1 MKVLVVSNMYSTE
14 ENPVGGIFVHEQV
27 KALRRFGVDV
37 RVATGKP
44 LWLSRRPHRAAR
56 RVLRE
61 LADRRRSFQWT
72 EYDGVPVATFSY
84 FAGGF
89 ARPFLRPWFYA
100 NSLRRLLPS
109 LAAGFDY
116 DLVHAH
122 TAFLDGR
129 AAAGAARLRNVP
141 LALTEHTGPFS
152 LVTDD
157 RRMRRHTVFAM
168 NAADQIIA
176 VSNALRD
183 EIEGRLPEVDP
194 RKIMVL
200 PNGVDCEFFDPCIC
214 PNQAGL
220 ATAGTNTK
228 SAEEIPTAHDTETI
242 TALWV
247 GHLVEVKRVDRLLD
261 AFAMVAPHVPRPRL
275 RLVGSGVLEAV
286 LKRKAGELQVADK
299 VTFVPTRDR
308 AGVRAEMA
316 SADFLVISSEVETFG
331 VVGIEAM
338 AMGLPVVA
346 TNCGGPPDYVTGP
359 DIGELVDNS
368 TEGIAAGLRN
378 MAARHSSIDRAK
390 IRRQA
395 VTNFDFGLLARR
407 LGELYSDLVKRRA
420 AGDR

>member
-1 MKVLVVSNMYSTE
+1 MKVLVVSNMYPTE

-44 LWLSRRPHRAAR
+44 LWLSRHPHRAAM
-56 RVLRE
+56 RVLGE
-61 LADRRRSFQWT
+61 LTNRRRDFHWT
-72 EYDGVPVATFSY
+72 EHDGVPVATFSY

-89 ARPFLRPWFYA
+89 ARPYLRPWFYSGA
-100 NSLRRLLPS
+100 LRRWLPP
-109 LAAGFDY
+109 LAAGFEY

-176 VSNALRD
+176 VSGALRG
-183 EIEGRLPEVDP
+183 EIEQRLPEIDP
-194 RKIMVL
+194 RKFMVL
-200 PNGVDCEFFDPCIC
+200 PNGVDCQFFDPCLC
-214 PNQAGL
+214 PNRAGL
-220 ATAGTNTK
+220 ETAGTNSK
-228 SAEEIPTAHDTETI
+228 SAEAIPTAHDTETI

-247 GHLVEVKRVDRLLD
+247 GHLVEVKRVDRLLE
-261 AFAMVAPHVPRPRL
+261 AFSMVAPHVPRLRL
-275 RLVGSGVLEAV
+275 RLVGSGVLEAA
-286 LKRKAGELQVADK
+286 LKREAGQLELADR

-316 SADFLVISSEVETFG
+316 GADFLVISSEVETFG

-346 TNCGGPPDYVTGP
+346 TNCGGPRDYITGA

-368 TEGIAAGLRN
+368 TEGLATGLRD
-378 MAARHSSIDRAK
+378 MAARLPRVDRAK

-395 VTNFDFGLLARR
+395 VAKFDFGLLARN
-407 LGELYSDLVKRRA
+407 LAELYSDLVERHA
-420 AGDR
+420 AGNR